1 MMTRTVK
8 SGFDVPLY
16 LWALAA
22 SLLGIAAIWDAGME
36 TAALNN
42 ALWPGDVKVQFIA
55 LIISVLFCFA
65 ASFLPQQFW
74 KRMAIP
80 GLVLSFV
87 ILAWLEFG
95 PMAHSSRGAA
105 RWIRIGPMTF
115 QPAEFAKLGAI
126 IFMAA
131 VLANR
136 KPLPSLG
143 RAAKHWSETAD
154 KVWLPRIQRFMP
166 FGVVLAL
173 SVMIIMQP
181 DLATGAVI
189 VVCMFGMLIAA
200 GVRGR
205 WIGALAALM
214 VVGGYFF
221 VHKESYRL
229 ERITS
234 HWSRWEK
241 SVRNTV
247 GYQTTES
254 ELAMARGGL
263 IGAGMGQGDAKGS
276 LPEVTT
282 DFVMTTVAEEFGLVG
297 TLVILGVLAGLTTRL
312 MHLASRA
319 EPFPRLV
326 ISGVAIWIAVQA
338 SVNLMMANGTL
349 PPIGIPM
356 PFVSA
361 GGSSMLALWL
371 ALGVCQ
377 GTLTEVVKEEARA
390 TGRNRRRN
398 RRTRL
403 SRA

>member
-1 MMTRTVK
+1 MTRKVK
-8 SGFDVPLY
+8 LGFDVPLY

-36 TAALNN
+36 QAAANN
-42 ALWPGDVKVQFIA
+42 ILIPGDVKVQVIA
-55 LIISVLFCFA
+55 LVISVLVCIGA
-65 ASFLPQQFW
+65 TFLPQKGW
-74 KRMAIP
+74 KK
-80 GLVLSFV
+80 LVWPALILSFV
-87 ILAWLEFG
+87 LLLWLEFG
-95 PMAHSSRGAA
+95 PGAHSSRGAA
-105 RWIRIGPMTF
+105 RWIRIGPLNF

-126 IFMAA
+126 LFMAGI
-131 VLANR
+131 LANR

-143 RAAKHWSETAD
+143 RAAKHWSELAD
-154 KVWLPRIQRFMP
+154 RVWVPFLGRIFP
-166 FGVVLAL
+166 FVLVLAL
-173 SVMIIMQP
+173 SVLVILQP

-189 VVCMFGMLIAA
+189 VVCMVGMLIAA
-200 GVRGR
+200 GVRAR
-205 WIGALAALM
+205 WITGLVALM
-214 VVGGYFF
+214 AVGGYFF

-263 IGAGMGQGDAKGS
+263 IGMGMGQGEAKGS

-282 DFVMTTVAEEFGLVG
+282 DFVMTTVAEEFGFLG
-297 TLVILGVLAGLTTRL
+297 TLVILGVLAGLTARL
-312 MHLASRA
+312 MQLAQKA
-319 EPFPRLV
+319 EPFPCL
-326 ISGVAIWIAVQA
+326 IITGVAVWIAVQA
-338 SVNLMMANGTL
+338 SVNLMMANGIL

-361 GGSSMLALWL
+361 GGTSMLALWF

-377 GTLTEVVKEEARA
+377 GAQTEVVKEEAVA
-390 TGRNRRRN
+390 TRRNRRRN